1 MIGGIANI
9 DFPNYLYCDY
19 GKSARI
25 VCPHPQNRL
34 GYLIKQAINAESS
47 HIIICCSDDLSL
59 QEKIEE
65 EYLSY
70 LENWI
75 STFKVEPLLIYSDY
89 MVGSVRAYNQSLCQ
103 SSLMECS
110 LNSDVVFLN
119 LNAIKKVGLTQ
130 SILNCES
137 SKDLIFLCFKGGI
150 VLHNPQALYTIT
162 YRDEGLLREEI
173 GNSKYAQLYLQ
184 K

>member
-1 MIGGIANI
+1 MIGGTVKL

-19 GKSARI
+19 RESAHI
-25 VCPHPQNRL
+25 VCPPNQNRL
-34 GYLIKQAINAESS
+34 GYLINQAINAESS
-47 HIIICCSDDLSL
+47 HIILCVLDGLLL
-59 QEKIEE
+59 QENIEE
-65 EYLSY
+65 QYQNYLN
-70 LENWI
+70 NWI

-89 MVGSVRAYNQSLCQ
+89 MVGPARAYNQSLCPA
-103 SSLMECS
+103 SLMECS

-119 LNAIKKVGLTQ
+119 LEAVKKVGLTQ
-130 SILNCES
+130 SILNCETT
-137 SKDLIFLCFKGGI
+137 KDLVFLCFKGGI
-150 VLHNPQALYTIT
+150 ILHNPQALYTIT